1 MKTLLYKSGVLLS
14 FFALLA
20 PLLLPVQAQAAVSG
34 WVYKGASFI
43 PQSTTDF
50 GSGDFQQ
57 SVRNFKAAGGNTVNF
72 IVPYYQSNSG
82 ATDINAGWNT
92 PSDSS
97 LISGI
102 QYVHSLG
109 MKAEISIYLENYNG
123 EWRAN
128 INPGDRNTWYQKYG
142 DVLVHYG
149 QLGQAQGVELYQL
162 GAELV
167 DMASASQNGDNTQR
181 WVGMINRVRAVYKGA
196 LTYSANRGQQ
206 GWASELPNIQFWDK
220 LDYIGVSA
228 YYDFNTDNS
237 VASLKSQWQNVNNYD
252 IAPIAQ
258 RWNKPII
265 FAEVGY
271 RSVTNAHIHPW
282 DSGMGGGYDAQEQVN
297 DYEALF
303 QYWNDYSTVQG
314 MTLWW
319 WSPNPNYGGS
329 GNTDYTPQNKPAQD
343 TIKKWWTGA
352 VQPPP
357 NNPPPNNPPPT
368 NPPPTSGSTSI
379 WWPVPNVHIGGLQP
393 FKALVENTDTS
404 QYDMFWQV
412 DNGGQVP
419 MYTSTDGWPH
429 KEAMVDF
436 TGWNWKGS
444 APYTITFTSKN
455 KSGTT
460 ISTKSVQIYTP

>member
-14 FFALLA
+14 FFALLV

-271 RSVTNAHIHPW
+271 RSVMPC
-282 DSGMGGGYDAQEQVN
+282 
-297 DYEALF
+297 
-303 QYWNDYSTVQG
+303 TV
-314 MTLWW
+314 
-319 WSPNPNYGGS
+319 
-329 GNTDYTPQNKPAQD
+329 
-343 TIKKWWTGA
+343 
-352 VQPPP
+352 
-357 NNPPPNNPPPT
+357 
-368 NPPPTSGSTSI
+368 
-379 WWPVPNVHIGGLQP
+379 
-393 FKALVENTDTS
+393 E
-404 QYDMFWQV
+404 
-412 DNGGQVP
+412 
-419 MYTSTDGWPH
+419 
-429 KEAMVDF
+429 
-436 TGWNWKGS
+436 
-444 APYTITFTSKN
+444 
-455 KSGTT
+455 
-460 ISTKSVQIYTP
+460 